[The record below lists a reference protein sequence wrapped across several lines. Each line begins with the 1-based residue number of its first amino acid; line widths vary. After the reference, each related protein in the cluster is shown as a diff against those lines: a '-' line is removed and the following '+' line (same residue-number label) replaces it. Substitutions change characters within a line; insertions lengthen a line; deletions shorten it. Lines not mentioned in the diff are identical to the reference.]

1 MVGDCWACGSFTVRS
16 TQVLEHDE
24 LRLLRDLGHDV
35 FSLGAYFHGGA
46 GDTFRSPLDLGPV
59 NASLLE
65 QFSTLGCHMLPGDMH
80 LAAEWVALF
89 DVCIV
94 MHDVHL
100 VAAQWDVLST
110 RPVFLRLIGQS
121 IEATNVAAL
130 PWRSRGLRVIRYS
143 PNEMLADSHVFGDPT
158 IRFGKYPADYG
169 PWTGGDPRVL
179 TFANNFRSRYP
190 EDFASWCQVTADLD
204 PALGGGGD
212 EGCPGAL
219 GLVSPEQQQT
229 LLRQCA
235 AYLYCTGSNVP
246 YTLNFIEAWMSG
258 IPIVVLDAGAQ
269 RDRFFEIAHLIR
281 HGVDGFVCSDPESAR
296 EAIATLQADPALGE
310 RIGQAGR
317 ASAIALFGDSVI
329 KAEWQALLAGVSCGT
344 A

>member
-1 MVGDCWACGSFTVRS
+1 VRILYS
-16 TQVLEHDE
+16 SVHQVLEYDE

-35 FSLGAYFHGGA
+35 FSLGAFFRGGA
-46 GDTFRSPLDLGPV
+46 GDTFRPPLDLGPV
-59 NASLLE
+59 NAMLLE
-65 QFSTLGCHMLPGDMH
+65 QFSTLGCHMLPGDIH
-80 LAAEWVALF
+80 LSAEWVSLF

-94 MHDVHL
+94 MHDTQLLASH
-100 VAAQWDVLST
+100 WDVLSI

-130 PWRSRGLRVIRYS
+130 PWRNLGLRVIRYS
-143 PNEMLADSHVFGDPT
+143 PNEMLADSYVFGDTT
-158 IRFGKYPADYG
+158 IRFGKYAMDYG

-190 EDFASWCQVTADLD
+190 EDFARWCEVTEDLG
-204 PALGGGGD
+204 PALGGVGN
-212 EGCPGAL
+212 EGCPGDL
-219 GLVSPEQQQT
+219 GLVSSEQQQT
-229 LLRQCA
+229 LLCQCA
-235 AYLYCTGSNVP
+235 AYLYCTGENVP

-258 IPIVVLDAGAQ
+258 IPLVVLDAGA
-269 RDRFFEIAHLIR
+269 RRHRFFEIAHLIR
-281 HGVDGFVCSDPESAR
+281 HGVDGFVCSDPETTR

-329 KAEWQALLAGVSCGT
+329 KAEWQALLAGATCGT